1 MIRDQFR
8 DMPPKR
14 HDRDPAK
21 SAVLAHIMATI
32 GCNLEQ
38 ATRTFH
44 YLRNRGHLRFQKAG
58 RLWMGVDHTSDE
70 SEAQFRA
77 RITAENAFLHRR
89 IGQLEH
95 LVGKLRAS
103 HNELVTR
110 ISRG

>member
-1 MIRDQFR
+1 MTRDQFR
-8 DMPPKR
+8 SMPPKR
-14 HDRDPAK
+14 HDRDLAK
-21 SAVLAHIMATI
+21 SEVVTHIATTS

-38 ATRTFH
+38 AARTFH

-58 RLWMGVDHTSDE
+58 RLWMGVDHTPEE
-70 SEAQFRA
+70 SEAQFRV
-77 RITAENAFLHRR
+77 RITAENAFLQRR
-89 IGQLEH
+89 VGQLEH